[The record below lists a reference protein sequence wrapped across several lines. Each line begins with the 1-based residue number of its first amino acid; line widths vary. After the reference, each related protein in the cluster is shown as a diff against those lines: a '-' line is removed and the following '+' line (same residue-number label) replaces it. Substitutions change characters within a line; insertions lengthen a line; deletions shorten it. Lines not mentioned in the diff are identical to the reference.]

1 MDKIIL
7 KCTPVSM
14 LEIKPPQKRVSHLN
28 HTSNP
33 IKSQEFIIFRNK
45 DLYLS
50 FQAWTSQITESSIE
64 ILNNHLVPCVVTSNE
79 QCALETIP

>member
-1 MDKIIL
+1 
-7 KCTPVSM
+7 M
-14 LEIKPPQKRVSHLN
+14 LEIKPLPKKRVSHLN

-50 FQAWTSQITESSIE
+50 FQARTSQITESSIK
-64 ILNNHLVPCVVTSNE
+64 ILNNPSCSLC
-79 QCALETIP
+79 CYK